1 MAKSIAC
8 NLWEKIVAH
17 AFNKLIINL
26 LRFNQAM

>member
-8 NLWEKIVAH
+8 NLLEKCVAH

-26 LRFNQAM
+26 LKFNQDM